1 MGTTGRQLFT
11 LDAPHG
17 AGGVFFSWQRASGG
31 YLATTGYDQ
40 CVNVYNRHAEMVE
53 QVRLPGMC
61 CCFGWDKDGDLLA
74 VITDKSA
81 NMLIWDAN
89 TRRSQWL
96 DTSKLANRS
105 ESLFSLSMTH
115 VVMSSQPQ
123 E

>member
-96 DTSKLANRS
+96 DTSQCTILYTFDSCHESFARKLNA
-105 ESLFSLSMTH
+105 E
-115 VVMSSQPQ
+115 
-123 E
+123 